1 MWKAGAT
8 RKGRRPGSARFSA
21 AENSTRALKMATNA
35 GSPQWISA
43 GPAGIT
49 KIPANRTGRV
59 RLPDRRFTLAASP
72 RIERRDSVHQRMIDP
87 DRDKY
92 GGASRIN
99 RVPAGRVLWPE
110 CPCEA
115 CCSLLHPVRPVH
127 PLESGLLRG
136 PNRGCLKATRRC
148 PHDRFFRPG
157 ARSGSKAAES
167 PGS

>member
-110 CPCEA
+110 CPLKPVALCCTMCAPCTRSNPVSFEA
-115 CCSLLHPVRPVH
+115 LI
-127 PLESGLLRG
+127 E
-136 PNRGCLKATRRC
+136 
-148 PHDRFFRPG
+148 
-157 ARSGSKAAES
+157 AA
-167 PGS
+167 